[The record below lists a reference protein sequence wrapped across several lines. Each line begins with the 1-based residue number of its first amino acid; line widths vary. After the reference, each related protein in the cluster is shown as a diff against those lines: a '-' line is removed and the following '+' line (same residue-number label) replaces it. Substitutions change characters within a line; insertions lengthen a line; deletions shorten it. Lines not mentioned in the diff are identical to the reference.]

1 MASWSFFEGKTVD
14 AAIQN
19 AGKELGVPKENLKYE
34 IVFSGSSGI
43 FGLVGAKNA
52 KIRVMT
58 PEEQGLTKTSNDQA
72 IDQERQEILSLV
84 DETFADTT
92 SPSEEKLPE
101 KPDEPAATDEEDTQE
116 ETNKTYT
123 DADFESGKI
132 ALAKIVDRLV
142 DEATISV
149 RVKNQQ
155 VFFDVDGEN
164 AAILIGKHG
173 QTLKAMQHI
182 VEKIVHKACGERVRV
197 SVDVEQYM
205 EKRKASLKSL
215 ASRMADKVKQTGKP
229 TTINRMD
236 AFERKIIHDALRKN
250 KHVKT
255 RSAGG
260 GEIRNVVIHPGKKN
274 WRNKKDGEK

>member
-14 AAIQN
+14 AAIIS
-19 AGKELGVPKENLKYE
+19 AGKELGIPVEELKYE

-52 KIRVMT
+52 KIRVMM
-58 PEEQGLTKTSNDQA
+58 PETCSRSTASNQSEADR
-72 IDQERQEILSLV
+72 ERQEILSLV
-84 DETFADTT
+84 DETFADTNNHPDPEVEVEAPKPT
-92 SPSEEKLPE
+92 SPKSGGDEPE
-101 KPDEPAATDEEDTQE
+101 KQ
-116 ETNKTYT
+116 YT
-123 DADFESGKI
+123 EADFDAGKK
-132 ALAKIVDRLV
+132 ALSRIVENIVAEAKINVQI
-142 DEATISV
+142 E
-149 RVKNQQ
+149 NQQ
-155 VFFDVDGEN
+155 VVFNIEGDN

-182 VEKIVHKACGERVRV
+182 IEKIIHKSCGERVRV
-197 SVDVEQYM
+197 LVDVEQYM

-215 ASRMADKVKQTGKP
+215 ATRMADKVKQTGKP

-236 AFERKIIHDALRKN
+236 AFERKIIHDTLRKN

-260 GEIRNVVIHPGKKN
+260 GEIRNVVIHPGKKS
-274 WRNKKDGEK
+274 WRTKKGAAK